1 MTLAHRAQFAARRV
15 TQTLR
20 CFDNGWTVLRTV
32 AGGSEEVRYVIG
44 DVTIVGPNVPGARVP
59 VYEVFAEDEYA
70 IDWFTQG
77 LRDAPVLV
85 DVGAHIGCFSVA
97 FASARPAAR
106 VHCYEPTPS
115 TGSYLR
121 RNVDGNGLAER
132 VTVHHEAVSAAS
144 GTLVM
149 ADNGTGSGH
158 NGVLHL
164 GEPGAAEIEVPSV
177 GFDDVVRRAGGE
189 VDVLKMDAEGAEYD
203 VVLRASPDVW
213 RHVRRVVMEY
223 HALPGHDFDEI
234 RDVFAVA
241 GLELVRRDRYTE
253 GLGLA
258 WFSRDPLAPS

>member
-1 MTLAHRAQFAARRV
+1 M
-15 TQTLR
+15 
-20 CFDNGWTVLRTV
+20 
-32 AGGSEEVRYVIG
+32 
-44 DVTIVGPNVPGARVP
+44 P

-70 IDWFTQG
+70 VDWFTTG
-77 LRDAPVLV
+77 LRDSPVLV
-85 DVGAHIGCFSVA
+85 DVGAHIGCFALA
-97 FASARPAAR
+97 FASARPTAQ

-121 RNVDGNGLAER
+121 RNVDRNGLADR

-203 VVLRASPDVW
+203 VVLRASGAVW
-213 RHVRRVVMEY
+213 QQVRRVVMEY
-223 HALPGHDFDEI
+223 HALAGHDFDEI
-234 RDVFAVA
+234 RDVLADA

-258 WFSRDPLAPS
+258 WFSRDPLPPSR